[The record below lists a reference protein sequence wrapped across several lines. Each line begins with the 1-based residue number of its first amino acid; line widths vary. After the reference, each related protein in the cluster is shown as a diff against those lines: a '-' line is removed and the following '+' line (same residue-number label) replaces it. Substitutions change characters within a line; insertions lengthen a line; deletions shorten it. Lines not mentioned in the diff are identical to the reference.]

1 MFAFFEAD
9 RNLCCVREEDLK
21 TAAKALRR
29 AGFGFLR
36 MDAPEKAAAL
46 TYLFFRDPGS
56 GRASFLVNDPALL
69 FQDEESA
76 AWLSKTELVKTVNR
90 ADLTSVPQCILD
102 CASAGTLRAVN
113 VLHPQFPAIF
123 RELPDDEQNTSLR
136 RAKEA
141 AEKRGPSFLPAGKKR
156 VNLIAIG
163 DVGSN
168 ILTGLHLLG
177 GDVISEIGICDLSEN
192 TVARWEFEENQISY
206 PWDYDRLPEVHAV
219 KAENLFDCD
228 VVIFAASKGIP
239 PVGSKVK
246 DTRMA
251 QFESNRKIVASY
263 ARQARCVGFRG
274 MFCQISDPV
283 DPLARVMY
291 LESNREES
299 GAFDWKGLRAE
310 QIQGFGLGV
319 MNARAAYY
327 AKRDPRFARFLT
339 EGRTFGPHGQEL
351 VVADSISNYD
361 DAVSRELTQRV
372 VTANLEMRSLGFKPF
387 VAPAYSSGALSV
399 LLALRGEW
407 HCGSVCLGKSYIG
420 VKNRYT
426 PYGLET
432 EILPLPD
439 VLFERIRDA
448 ERSLQEIV

>member
-9 RNLCCVREEDLK
+9 GNLCCVLEEN
-21 TAAKALRR
+21 LRR
-29 AGFGFLR
+29 AADAVRSAGFSFVR
-36 MDAPEKAAAL
+36 MDAPEKAASL
-46 TYLFFRDPGS
+46 TYLFFRDAGS
-56 GRASFLVNDPALL
+56 GRASFLVNDAALL
-69 FQDEESA
+69 FQKEESA
-76 AWLSKTELVKTVNR
+76 SWLSKTELLKSASR
-90 ADLTSVPQCILD
+90 AELSSVPQCILD
-102 CASAGTLRAVN
+102 CAASGTMRAVN
-113 VLHPQFPAIF
+113 VLHPQFPVILK
-123 RELPDDEQNTSLR
+123 ELPDEEQNTSLR
-136 RAKEA
+136 RAEEA
-141 AEKRGPSFLPAGKKR
+141 ARKRGPSFLPAGKKR

-219 KAENLFDCD
+219 KSEDLFDCD

-239 PVGSKVK
+239 PVGSQVK
-246 DTRMA
+246 DVRME
-251 QFESNRKIVASY
+251 QFAGNSKIVAAY
-263 ARQARCVGFRG
+263 AKQARRVGFRG
-274 MFCQISDPV
+274 MFCQVSDPV

-291 LESNREES
+291 LESNRNENGE
-299 GAFDWKGLRAE
+299 FDWKGLRAE

-319 MNARAAYY
+319 MNARAAFY
-327 AKRDPRFARFLT
+327 AKRDPRFRKFLA

-351 VVADSISNYD
+351 VVADSINNYD
-361 DAVSRELTQRV
+361 DQVSRELTHRV
-372 VTANLEMRSLGFKPF
+372 VTANLEMRALGFKPF
-387 VAPAYSSGALSV
+387 VAPAYSSGVLSI

-407 HCGSVCLGKSYIG
+407 HCGSVCLGKCFMG

-432 EILPLPD
+432 EILPIPD
-439 VLFERIRDA
+439 VLFGRIRSA
-448 ERSLQEIV
+448 EQALQAIV